1 MGFRGK
7 MMEDSADNAEVK
19 GVVPDNARRALM
31 LGAIGASAVLTVR
44 PALAQSAASVL
55 NCQIPVPDPARAG
68 QYIAADGTLVAPGT
82 AGAFAPSPRPF
93 TGQEVKQA
101 LRGANLPG
109 TSYTQNQAYL
119 NYIRRLQYGQSGFTC
134 FASLQMPGR

>member
-1 MGFRGK
+1 MRNNDDHG
-7 MMEDSADNAEVK
+7 EVK
-19 GVVPDNARRALM
+19 GAVPDKGRRALV
-31 LGAIGASAVLTVR
+31 LGAVGASAVLTVR

-55 NCQIPVPDPARAG
+55 NCKIPVPDPARAG
-68 QYIAADGTLVAPGT
+68 QHIAADGRLVPAGT
-82 AGAFAPSPRPF
+82 AGAFPASPRPF

-101 LRGANLPG
+101 LAGRTLPG